1 MQNHF
6 QPVDLFIIHS
16 QFQSIKTNSPHAY
29 ATSQKRTILTWAD
42 TIRLSDRGLRIESQI
57 NIIGDVAKANKIMPI
72 KNVNT
77 KSKKEKMNG
86 NAGNETINRKF
97 ASEYKR
103 ACAERAHPTANTIM

>member
-1 MQNHF
+1 
-6 QPVDLFIIHS
+6 
-16 QFQSIKTNSPHAY
+16 
-29 ATSQKRTILTWAD
+29 
-42 TIRLSDRGLRIESQI
+42 
-57 NIIGDVAKANKIMPI
+57 MPI

-103 ACAERAHPTANTIM
+103 ACAERAHTTANTIM